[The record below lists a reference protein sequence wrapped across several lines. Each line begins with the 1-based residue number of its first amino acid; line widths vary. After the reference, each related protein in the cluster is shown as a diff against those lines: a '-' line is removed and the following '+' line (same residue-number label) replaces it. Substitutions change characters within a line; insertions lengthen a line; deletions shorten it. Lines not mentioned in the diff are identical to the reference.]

1 MNSIE
6 RLHKDSKSASYKTTC
21 SCHDDGHDLTIW
33 VDNDPD
39 FGVNIFFNVIAPYP
53 YTWDGC
59 NIFVRG
65 WHRVRGAIQ
74 ILCTGRIVYQD
85 AFSFR
90 SKAHINDFIAA
101 LNEGMNTTT
110 LPHD

>member
-1 MNSIE
+1 MNSVE

-21 SCHDDGHDLTIW
+21 SCHDDRHDLTIW

-59 NIFVRG
+59 NIFIRA
-65 WHRVRGAIQ
+65 WHRICGAAK
-74 ILCTGRIVYQD
+74 ILFTGRIVYQD

-101 LNEGMNTTT
+101 LNEGMNTITM
-110 LPHD
+110 PHD